1 MKSTRHHRHKYV
13 TGTLRSAAGT
23 GYSKLDRSKFK
34 GTATTE
40 GTGTTPVRAKFQHM
54 IPGYKIPVKFCCK
67 DEHSYV
73 YEDMNETEVAELLLA
88 VTGLQWTPLERA
100 AARIANQNL
109 ATENGERHAVTFPIK
124 NHPPSPNPI
133 TLGVSLTNRPSISG
147 GDALDGPDRPEEA
160 PPQKTLM
167 R

>member
-1 MKSTRHHRHKYV
+1 MESTRHHRHKYV

-88 VTGLQWTPLERA
+88 VTGRQWTPLERA

-124 NHPPSPNPI
+124 NAA
-133 TLGVSLTNRPSISG
+133 
-147 GDALDGPDRPEEA
+147 ALRKGEDSSKGSEA
-160 PPQKTLM
+160 ETHAF
-167 R
+167 